1 MLVKKLIAGANFVCL
16 SLTLFSQSAVND
28 SIKPVVKPVFTC
40 SADAFYRMDPAGTAA
55 NNKTSFTNSNNSFEL
70 GMASVKM
77 EHTTGKVG
85 LVADVG
91 FGKRAEEF
99 SYADD
104 RTRFIIKQLNLSY
117 SLKNGLKFTLGSWA
131 THVGYE
137 LVDAYSNR
145 NYSMA
150 YLFSYG
156 PFFHTGLKAE
166 KTFGKSSLMLGLANP
181 TDLKSTTL
189 NSKYAIAQFSTALA
203 DDALKLYL
211 NFQGGKPN
219 DTTRVTQLDLV
230 ATYAISDKWSLAFD
244 GSAASF
250 AAKIAE
256 GDFGDAKTWWG
267 AAAYINADPK
277 PWLGLCLRSEYF
289 SDQSGLN
296 VFSLAPEGGATW
308 ANTLSFN
315 FKMENLVLIPEIRYE
330 NASEAIYLDKDAA
343 PDKSALSFLLAAVYK
358 F

>member
-1 MLVKKLIAGANFVCL
+1 MLVKKLIAGTTFMCL
-16 SLTLFSQSAVND
+16 SLAFFAQSAVNET
-28 SIKPVVKPVFTC
+28 IKVDPKPVFTC
-40 SADAFYRMDPAGTAA
+40 SADAYFRFDPAATAA

-85 LVADVG
+85 LLADVG

-99 SYADD
+99 SYSDD

-166 KTFGKSSLMLGLANP
+166 KTFGKSSLMFGLANP

-189 NSKYAIAQFSTALA
+189 NSKYAIAQFTTAMA
-203 DDALKLYL
+203 EDALKFYL

-219 DTTRVTQLDLV
+219 DSTRVTQFDLV
-230 ATYAISDKWSLAFD
+230 TTCAINSKWSVALD
-244 GSAASF
+244 GSVASF
-250 AAKIAE
+250 AHKAAE
-256 GDFGDAKTWWG
+256 GDFGNAESWWG
-267 AAAYINADPK
+267 VAAYVNADPK
-277 PWLGLCLRSEYF
+277 SWLGLCLRSEYF
-289 SDQSGLN
+289 SDQSRLN
-296 VFSLAPEGGATW
+296 VFGVAPAGGGVW

-315 FKMENLVLIPEIRYE
+315 FKIENLLLIPEIRYE
-330 NASEAIYLDKDAA
+330 TANQDIFIDKDNGPAS
-343 PDKSALSFLLAAVYK
+343 SAMSLLLAAVYK